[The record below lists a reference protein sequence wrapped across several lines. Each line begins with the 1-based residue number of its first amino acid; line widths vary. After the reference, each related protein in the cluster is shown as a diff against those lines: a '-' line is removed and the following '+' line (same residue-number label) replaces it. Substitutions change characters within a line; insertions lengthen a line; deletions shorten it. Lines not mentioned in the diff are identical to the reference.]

1 MDGKTA
7 AMKIRALSNVSV
19 INLRPLAAIALFS
32 GAGFLSVLS
41 LAVPSSDS
49 PTLSPPGFHA
59 AVVPPGS
66 SGGSE
71 SYVGMG
77 YVPPRAGNRV
87 LAWQAGAKYNVTPD
101 GVNWS
106 FNTGQVPGNSGGGDV
121 SSAVDAF
128 GAYYIAEFCSTT
140 QGELQACL
148 HKSTDGGSTWTTTT
162 IANVSPNPIDRPWI
176 DVYPKLHS
184 TATITNT
191 NQTRV
196 YLEYHTFTDGQTY
209 LNTSTNGGGSFG
221 PPTPAAI
228 GTNSALPDSNCNTV
242 PSGVVVDQQTGT
254 AYALWLSG
262 DDVVQNTATG
272 CNVTQIGPYDKA
284 WVTKSTNDGL
294 TWTIASFGPAW
305 TGFYDPTTNIGD
317 NANKI
322 FGSLAVDYSGQVHVV
337 LTVRKKDQPL
347 QYVVGCE
354 NPLGSCVESKAD
366 TDLVLVTSPDGGAHW
381 TAPRDVNLV
390 HDTDNNPDTNPHSYF
405 YVWSYGGAKGMVD
418 AIYYF
423 APTNQPNATDQSTN
437 SWVTK
442 ISQIT
447 DAIANP
453 PGIGGCPPDN
463 LTMNGPACYVGAGP
477 QVAQEAQVSNNV
489 IHVGQICTFG
499 IFCDLVTGGDRSLLD
514 SNNITIDPAG
524 GANATWTANAN
535 PTNERV
541 EFVCQNSGRSLFDG
555 ANSPEPFAGGAAIL
569 NGCYGPADM
578 SITKT
583 ADPNPVQAG
592 GSLTYHLTVTN
603 YGMPSMPSTTSG
615 VTLTDTLPS
624 GVTLVSAIPSSGTC
638 SGTSTVTCNLGIF
651 PSGVTATVDIIVTAP
666 STSGTLTNTAT
677 VASATADP
685 DLSNNTATQVTN
697 VSTIAPTRVVSR
709 KTHGS
714 AGSFDID
721 LPFNPPG
728 PGAPSGIECRS
739 GGTSGNYTM
748 AFTFPNP
755 LTSVGGATVSS
766 GHGSVSNGAIGTDP
780 HEYIVNLT
788 NVTNQQEIDVTLT
801 GIQDASG
808 NHGGTVRAT
817 MNVLL
822 GDTNADGFVNSADIS
837 QTKSQSGRA
846 VTVSNFREDVNVDG
860 FLNSGDISVVKSK
873 SGTALP

>member
-1 MDGKTA
+1 
-7 AMKIRALSNVSV
+7 MKIQTVSNFRL
-19 INLRPLAAIALFS
+19 INLRSLIAMALFS
-32 GAGFLSVLS
+32 GAGLLTLLTF
-41 LAVPSSDS
+41 AVPSGDLVSES
-49 PTLSPPGFHA
+49 APGFHA
-59 AVVPPGS
+59 AVVPPGAG
-66 SGGSE
+66 GGSE
-71 SYVGMG
+71 SYIGMG
-77 YVPPRAGNRV
+77 YLPPRAGTRV

-101 GVNWS
+101 GVNWNS
-106 FNTGQVPGNSGGGDV
+106 NTGQVPGNSGGGDV

-148 HKSTDGGSTWTTTT
+148 HKSSDGGATWTTTT
-162 IANVSPNPIDRPWI
+162 IANVVPNPIDRPWI
-176 DVYPKLHS
+176 DVYPKLS
-184 TATITNT
+184 ATATITNT
-191 NQTRV
+191 SQTRV

-209 LNTSTNGGGSFG
+209 LNTSTNGGGTFG
-221 PPTPAAI
+221 PPVPASI

-262 DDVVQNTATG
+262 DDVAENTATG

-284 WVTKSTNDGL
+284 WVTKSSNDGL
-294 TWTIASFGPAW
+294 TWAIAGFGPAW
-305 TGFYDPTTNIGD
+305 TGFYDPTTDTGD

-322 FGSLAVDYSGQVHVV
+322 FGSLAVDYSGQIHVL

-405 YVWSYGGAKGMVD
+405 YPWIYGGAKGMVD

-423 APTNQPNATDQSTN
+423 APTNRPNDTDPATN
-437 SWVTK
+437 SWTARF
-442 ISQIT
+442 SQIT
-447 DAIANP
+447 NAIANP
-453 PGIGGCPPDN
+453 PGVSGCPPDN
-463 LTMNGPACYVGAGP
+463 LTMNGPACYIGAGP
-477 QVAQEAQVSNNV
+477 QVIQETQVSNNV

-535 PTNERV
+535 PSNERV
-541 EFVCQNSGRSLFDG
+541 ELVCQNSGRSLFDG
-555 ANSPEPFAGGAAIL
+555 ANSPEPFAGGAGVL

-583 ADPNPVQAG
+583 ASPNPVQAG
-592 GSLTYHLTVTN
+592 GTLTYHLTVTN
-603 YGMPSMPSTTSG
+603 NGMPSMPSTTSG
-615 VTLTDTLPS
+615 VTVTDTLPA
-624 GVTLVSAIPSSGTC
+624 GVILVSAVPSSGTC
-638 SGTSTVTCNLGIF
+638 SGTSTITCKLGIF
-651 PSGVTATVDIIVTAP
+651 PSGVTATVDITVTAP
-666 STSGTLTNTAT
+666 NSSGAVTNTAT
-677 VASATADP
+677 VTSATADP

-697 VSTIAPTRVVSR
+697 VSTVVPTTVVSR

-714 AGSFDID
+714 AGTFDID

-728 PGAPSGIECRS
+728 ALSPTGIECRTGGAS
-739 GGTSGNYTM
+739 GDFTM
-748 AFTFPNP
+748 VFTFPSP
-755 LTSVGGATVSS
+755 LTAVAGATVSS
-766 GHGSVSNGAIGTDP
+766 GHGSVRNSGIGADS
-780 HEYIVNLT
+780 HDYVVNLT
-788 NVTNQQEIDVTLT
+788 GVTNQQQLSVTLS
-801 GIQDASG
+801 GIQDSSG
-808 NHGGTVRAT
+808 HQGGTALGT
-817 MNVLL
+817 MKVLL
-822 GDTNADGFVNSADIS
+822 GDTNADTFVNSADIG
-837 QTKSQSGRA
+837 QTKSQSGHS
-846 VTVSNFREDVNVDG
+846 VGSSNFREDVNVDG
-860 FLNSGDISVVKSK
+860 FLNSADIGLVKSK